1 MRIAIVNDMPIAVEV
16 LRRVIA
22 QAPEHA
28 LAWVAVNGLE
38 AVEKCR
44 QDRPDL
50 ILMDL
55 IMPVMDGVQATDKIM
70 RETPSAVLV
79 VTATVEGNAA
89 KVFEAMGCGA
99 LDAVGTPVLGPGMT
113 IEGGRE
119 LLKKIST
126 IEKLLKKSPSIPL
139 ANVKS
144 RKREPD
150 DHPPL
155 VAIGSSTG
163 GPKAL
168 AKILSTLPADLGAAL
183 VIVQHV
189 DAQFARGLADWLDS
203 QTPLRVDVAREGM
216 RPAVNT
222 VLVAVTDDHLVLGK
236 DLAFHYTPEPQD
248 YPYRPSVNA
257 FFLSVESHWPRRDVA
272 VLLTGMG
279 KDGARGLAALRRA
292 GWHTIAQDEKSSV
305 VYGMPAAAAELNAAV
320 EILPIEK
327 IAAAIRGKIDSAGI
341 DIPLPERIHD
351 HAPS

>member
-1 MRIAIVNDMPIAVEV
+1 VRIAIVNDMPIAVEV

-22 QAPEHA
+22 LAPEHL

-55 IMPVMDGVQATDKIM
+55 IMPVMDGVQATARIM
-70 RETPSAVLV
+70 KETPSAILV

-89 KVFEAMGCGA
+89 KVFEAMGYGA

-126 IEKLLKKSPSIPL
+126 IEKLMMRHPFAPPATAKM
-139 ANVKS
+139 
-144 RKREPD
+144 RRGEPD
-150 DHPPL
+150 GRPPL

-163 GPKAL
+163 GPRAL
-168 AKILSTLPADLGAAL
+168 ANLLSTLPADLGAAF

-189 DAQFARGLADWLDS
+189 DAQFARGLATWLDS
-203 QTPLRVDVAREGM
+203 QTPLRVDVVREGM
-216 RPAVNT
+216 QPVVDT
-222 VLVAVTDDHLVLGK
+222 VLVAVTDDHLVIGK
-236 DLAFHYTPEPQD
+236 DLTLHYTPEPRN
-248 YPYRPSVNA
+248 YPYRPSINA
-257 FFLSVESHWPRRDVA
+257 FFLSLESYWPRRDVA

-279 KDGARGLAALRRA
+279 KDGAQGLAALRRA
-292 GWHTIAQDEKSSV
+292 GWHTIAQDENSSV

-341 DIPLPERIHD
+341 GTTPL
-351 HAPS
+351 

>member
-1 MRIAIVNDMPIAVEV
+1 MRIAIVNDMPLAVEV

-22 QAPEHA
+22 SAPEHA
-28 LAWVAVNGLE
+28 LAWVAGNGLE

-55 IMPVMDGVQATDKIM
+55 IMPVMDGVQATGKIM
-70 RETPSAVLV
+70 RETPSAILV

-89 KVFEAMGCGA
+89 KVFEAMGSGA
-99 LDAVGTPVLGPGMT
+99 LDAVGTPVFGPGMS
-113 IEGGRE
+113 IKGGQE
-119 LLKKIST
+119 LLKKIGT
-126 IEKLLKKSPSIPL
+126 IEKLLIKGPL
-139 ANVKS
+139 SAPVAPQAHTEK
-144 RKREPD
+144 PD
-150 DHPPL
+150 GQPPL

-168 AKILSTLPADLGAAL
+168 ANLLSTLPADLGAAF

-189 DAQFARGLADWLDS
+189 DAQFARGLATWLDS
-203 QTPLRVDVAREGM
+203 QTLLRVDVAREGM
-216 RPAVNT
+216 RPVADT
-222 VLVAVTDDHLVLGK
+222 VLLAVTDDHLVLGQ
-236 DLAFHYTPEPQD
+236 DLMLHYTPEPRD

-257 FFLSVESHWPRRDVA
+257 FFLSLEAHWPRRDVA

-279 KDGARGLAALRRA
+279 KDGAQGLAALRRA

-327 IAAAIRGKIDSAGI
+327 IAAAIRARLDSV
-341 DIPLPERIHD
+341 
-351 HAPS
+351 